1 MMFCRNVC
9 VRRKKKK
16 NPGSVPVYLNVY
28 DLTPMN
34 VYGYWLGI
42 GIYHSGLEV
51 HGVEYGYGAHEHS
64 STGIFKVEPKK
75 CPGFTFR
82 KSILVGETEMKAKE
96 IGSFM
101 EELSDEYQG
110 SKYHLITRNCN
121 HFCND
126 VCLKLTQKSIPSWVN
141 RLARLGFLCNC
152 VLPASLNEMK
162 VKQVGKDG
170 KLLEVGESKKNKKK
184 KKQKKARSRSGP
196 LASSSDSRL
205 DNNKPSHARSIST
218 ASVVS
223 TQSVMEDQTKDS
235 VAWLDQRKGS
245 VQRFPLTISQEKV
258 SRHFFSFS
266 FAPPQLH
273 NSRLQDAVPQ
283 VVYDKE
289 EAGQEDEAKQ
299 AYSPLDSSSYRQ
311 HYQGDNGRNQKCIV
325 VFVGIGSVLVLKA
338 KYIIVTVGYN
348 AKRRHWRRTKLGF

>member
-1 MMFCRNVC
+1 MMFCRNVS

-96 IGSFM
+96 VGSFM
-101 EELSDEYQG
+101 EELADEYQG

-184 KKQKKARSRSGP
+184 KQKKKARSRSGP
-196 LASSSDSRL
+196 LASSSSD
-205 DNNKPSHARSIST
+205 AR
-218 ASVVS
+218 VS
-223 TQSVMEDQTKDS
+223 
-235 VAWLDQRKGS
+235 
-245 VQRFPLTISQEKV
+245 
-258 SRHFFSFS
+258 SRHFSSFS
-266 FAPPQLH
+266 FAHPQLH
-273 NSRLQDAVPQ
+273 IARLQDAVPQ

-311 HYQGDNGRNQKCIV
+311 HYQGDNGRNQKCNCCLCGLIV
-325 VFVGIGSVLVLKA
+325 LCVL
-338 KYIIVTVGYN
+338 TVWCLFCFRYN